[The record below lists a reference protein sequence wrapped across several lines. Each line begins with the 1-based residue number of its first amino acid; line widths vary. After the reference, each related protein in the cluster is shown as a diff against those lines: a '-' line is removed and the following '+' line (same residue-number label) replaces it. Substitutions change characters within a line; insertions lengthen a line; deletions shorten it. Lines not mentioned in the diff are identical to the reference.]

1 MPLLFALDQQL
12 IVSSAAPLT
21 YLILVNKETLLQA
34 CHSVRNDISIG
45 LGTGTVGGGG
55 NPSLVSSMPPGVVP
69 GHVDSASAPLLSGC
83 GNYLLTQSQASNH
96 SASSS
101 PSARRPSSG
110 FDGINEGAD
119 VRANAAV
126 VDGHADVCASAVM
139 THVNDNDADDSI
151 FDDAL
156 CKILGASSR
165 VVSSLDLDLA
175 FDAVNVNVDI
185 ACIPL
190 LSPLSSL
197 LPSLASRPPSA
208 AAGEPI

>member
-1 MPLLFALDQQL
+1 VLLTSPILLNRETFLQASLPVAL
-12 IVSSAAPLT
+12 SAATLSVA
-21 YLILVNKETLLQA
+21 LVQVQ
-34 CHSVRNDISIG
+34 S
-45 LGTGTVGGGG
+45 GGWQF
-55 NPSLVSSMPPGVVP
+55 SLVSGMPPGVVP
-69 GHVDSASAPLLSGC
+69 GPVKSASAPPSSGR
-83 GNYLLTQSQASNH
+83 GNYPPTQSQASYH

-101 PSARRPSSG
+101 PLARRPFSG
-110 FDGINEGAD
+110 FDGVNEEAD